1 MRVRVTKYK
10 AIFWDSEF
18 GYVTES
24 EGIYTGTK
32 LKTDLSQHA
41 KENGLKLLAISGR
54 SKVMTEIEAP
64 LFMETPD
71 NTDEGEGVQSND

>member
-10 AIFWDSEF
+10 AIFWDAES
-18 GYVTES
+18 GYTAEL

-41 KENGLKLLAISGR
+41 KENGLKLLAVSGR
-54 SKVMTEIEAP
+54 SKVMTEIEVP

-71 NTDEGEGVQSND
+71 SADEGEEAQSND

>member
-18 GYVTES
+18 GYVTEL

-54 SKVMTEIEAP
+54 SKVMTEIEVP

-71 NTDEGEGVQSND
+71 SADEGEEAQSND